1 MPIGEPHHRLEETPS
16 TNDVARQYAAD
27 GAAHG
32 TVVSTPHQTAGK
44 GRQGRGWSDVAG
56 AIALSV
62 VVREPVD
69 RLLPL
74 RAGLAVAQLA
84 GPAAK
89 VKWPNDVQID
99 GRKVAGVLVEREGNA
114 AIVGIGVN
122 AAIDV
127 TELPE
132 EVSARAGSLGLGLD
146 ELDDTQDRLL
156 VLLDETLSL
165 TPAEVVSALAAR
177 DALVGK
183 AVRWDGGSGTAA
195 GIAEDGSLIVRLD
208 DGTERRL
215 DGGEVHLL

>member
-1 MPIGEPHHRLEETPS
+1 MPIGEPHHRLDETPS

-32 TVVSTPHQTAGK
+32 TVVSTAHQTAGK
-44 GRQGRGWSDVAG
+44 GRQGRDWAGAEG

-84 GPAAK
+84 GHAGK
-89 VKWPNDVQID
+89 VKWPNDVQVD
-99 GRKVAGVLVEREGNA
+99 GRKVAGILVEREGDA
-114 AIVGIGVN
+114 AIVGIGIN
-122 AAIDV
+122 AAVDV

-132 EVSARAGSLGLGLD
+132 DVSTRAGSLGLD
-146 ELDDTQDRLL
+146 ASEVADAEDRLL
-156 VLLDETLSL
+156 VLLDETLAL
-165 TPAEVVSALAAR
+165 TPAEVVAALAAR
-177 DALVGK
+177 DALVGR
-183 AVRWDGGSGTAA
+183 AVRWTGGDGTAA
-195 GIAEDGSLIVRLD
+195 GIAEDGTLIVRLD
-208 DGTERRL
+208 DGSERRL